1 MTRFESCWDWAI
13 VGFIGWTVGIELG
26 KLALLLSLKEEGKG
40 LLILNLRSSLPS
52 L

>member
-1 MTRFESCWDWAI
+1 MRCETSRNWAI
-13 VGFIGWTVGIELG
+13 VGFIGCWTVGIELG
-26 KLALLLSLKEEGKG
+26 KLALLLSLKKEGKG